1 MRARG
6 TSRDDARVTKTI
18 VIVDD
23 HDGFRTFARRLLEG
37 NGLGVVGEA
46 ADGASALDLI
56 GRLAPDAVLLD
67 IQLPDIDGFEVARR
81 LATGGSATRV
91 VFTSTREARD
101 YGDSLVDTGAAGFIP
116 KDDLSASA
124 VIELLGAA

>member
-1 MRARG
+1 MIRAV
-6 TSRDDARVTKTI
+6 SSTI

-23 HDGFRTFARRLLEG
+23 HPGFRTFARRLFEAG
-37 NGLGVVGEA
+37 GLGVVGEA
-46 ADGASALDLI
+46 EDGISAVDLI

-81 LATGGSATRV
+81 LASDGSLTRV

-101 YGDSLVDTGAAGFIP
+101 YGESLEGTGAAGFIP